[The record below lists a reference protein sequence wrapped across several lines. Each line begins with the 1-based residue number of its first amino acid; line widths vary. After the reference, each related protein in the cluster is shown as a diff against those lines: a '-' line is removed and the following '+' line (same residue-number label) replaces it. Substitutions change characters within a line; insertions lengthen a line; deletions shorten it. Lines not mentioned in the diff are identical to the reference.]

1 MKKIIAVFLISLL
14 MLQSCALEK
23 RIFSLIS
30 DDNPDIPNIYP
41 KNDVIEYEGYAFT
54 SIQKAKN
61 PEYTWIRGTYNQKII
76 QIGECN
82 PGPDTLHF
90 RPVYLYG
97 DLEDSDAIIEAEYGT
112 YIKQGFEFPELDK
125 IEISAIYDSSTQKPY
140 LLFEESNF
148 YLEDIVDLSKVVRID
163 KEKELAKV
171 SFGTK
176 NYNFSILTSELYEYE
191 NQIYINI
198 YISTLKLVTYKIKDE
213 FQAEI
218 RKNLQSR

>member
-41 KNDVIEYEGYAFT
+41 KNDVIEYEGYVFT

-125 IEISAIYDSSTQKPY
+125 IEISAIYDSSTQKSY

-176 NYNFSILTSELYEYE
+176 NYNFSILTSELYEY
-191 NQIYINI
+191 
-198 YISTLKLVTYKIKDE
+198 
-213 FQAEI
+213 
-218 RKNLQSR
+218 

>member
-1 MKKIIAVFLISLL
+1 MKKIIAVLLISLL

-23 RIFSLIS
+23 RIFGLIS

-41 KNDVIEYEGYAFT
+41 KNDVIEYEGYVFT

-61 PEYTWIRGTYNQKII
+61 PEYTWIRGTYNQKSI

-97 DLEDSDAIIEAEYGT
+97 DLEDSDAIIVAEYGT
-112 YIKQGFEFPELDK
+112 YIKQEFEFPELDK
-125 IEISAIYDSSTQKPY
+125 IEINAIYDISSENAY
-140 LLFEESNF
+140 LIFEGIDCF
-148 YLEDIVDLSKVVRID
+148 LEDIVDLSKSLNFD
-163 KEKELAKV
+163 KEAEIATV
-171 SFGTK
+171 RFGAK
-176 NYNFSILTSELYEYE
+176 NYNFSILTSKLYEHG
-191 NQIYINI
+191 NQICIDI
-198 YISTLKLVTYKIKDE
+198 LTLGTYKIKDE

-218 RKNLQSR
+218 RKNLGLAS